1 MELKRERGPGTRT
14 RYEVD
19 VPTVWVGS
27 CGVMIAREFE
37 APTIRQPTNRLKPQ
51 EGDGE
56 QTEGS
61 GASDAVCIM
70 HAFASRAAAICRS
83 ARYLRAR
90 PAHAYLLGVAGEG

>member
-27 CGVMIAREFE
+27 LWCYDSKRVRGTDHPAANEQ
-37 APTIRQPTNRLKPQ
+37 AQAAG
-51 EGDGE
+51 GDGE
-56 QTEGS
+56 QTEGF

-70 HAFASRAAAICRS
+70 HAFASRAAAICR
-83 ARYLRAR
+83 
-90 PAHAYLLGVAGEG
+90 